1 MINNTPYKPL
11 VSIVTPSYNQGI
23 FIERTINSVL
33 NQDYPNIEYWV
44 IDGGSTDNT
53 IDILKKYESDSRFN
67 WLSEKDNGQTDAINK
82 GLRLTTGQIQA
93 FLNSDDLYLPQ
104 VISKVVNFFQE
115 HISVHMVYGQCE
127 FTDKDDN
134 IIGVFGI
141 SQGSINPNKNDF
153 SRMVYQGD
161 SFPQP
166 TTFWRKS
173 VTEKI
178 GLFNESLNYT
188 MDYDFFLRV
197 SKEFNIS
204 YIDSVLAYY
213 RLHADSK
220 TVSQEKLHWQ
230 ESLEVSIQ
238 YGLRKTDL
246 WYWKRKIRHEL
257 FRLLPLP
264 LQNNVKT
271 ILGRKVIKY

>member
-1 MINNTPYKPL
+1 MTTNSLDQPL

-33 NQDYPNIEYWV
+33 SQDYQNIEYWV
-44 IDGGSTDNT
+44 IDGGSSDNT
-53 IDILKKYESDSRFN
+53 IDILEKYNDSRFH
-67 WLSEKDNGQTDAINK
+67 WLSEKDDGQTNAINK
-82 GLRLTTGQIQA
+82 GLKLTNGQIQA
-93 FLNSDDLYLPQ
+93 FLNSDDLYLPKT
-104 VISKVVNFFQE
+104 ISKVVNFLQE
-115 HISVHMVYGQCE
+115 NSTIDMVYGKCE

-134 IIGVFGI
+134 IIGTFGE
-141 SQGSINPNKNDF
+141 SQGSINPNKNNF
-153 SRMVYQGD
+153 KRMVYQGD

-166 TTFWRKS
+166 TTFWRRS
-173 VTEKI
+173 VTEKT

-197 SKEFNIS
+197 SKDFNIS

-230 ESLEVSIQ
+230 EAMNVSLQ

-246 WYWKRKIRHEL
+246 WYWKRKIRHEV
-257 FRLLPLP
+257 FRILPLP
-264 LQNNVKT
+264 LQNHVKT
-271 ILGRKVIKY
+271 LLGRKVMVN